1 MNKIYH
7 VLVTYATCRLLMLMV
22 FLVSVLGIFMI
33 YAADSGNLGNGSSDM
48 RPLILSSL
56 FPIAILHIN
65 LGVFLKQQMATH
77 RAALVPGY
85 RTPHLIAAALVVLF
99 PMAVVTVT
107 AVASSVPL
115 PGIIGLMAFAA
126 MAGIYGGNGSHLV
139 IWPCYAILMATL
151 LVPHLRAAVL
161 EMLNG
166 QQPGMAWS
174 LISAAMAGAALLF
187 HRLATLAEDDPEFGK
202 VIPMNPWDL
211 SAAASR
217 TRNRN
222 RLQHQARFKN
232 FLTAPASQRLDRITI
247 RPATTLW
254 QRVALLRLADDT
266 PVNLVWFA
274 FVMGMA
280 IVIMS
285 LPLSSP
291 NGLQQVFVFLL
302 SPVTA
307 IAWMVPLSATVSRGS
322 RLGYESLRPQTR
334 RQWVIENGLSII
346 INGMTVH
353 LSIIALSLIV
363 AISLLGKELS
373 AQLVV
378 CGLPFVLS
386 RQILIFGLWFWVAS
400 FRSTVMHAIGAIGL
414 ISILT
419 PSIIAFPYPSLGW
432 WTIQS
437 LLILSGI
444 VASIGLALCW
454 MAYRR
459 WCRIDLA

>member
-7 VLVTYATCRLLMLMV
+7 VLVTYATRRLLMLILL
-22 FLVSVLGIFMI
+22 FITVSGVVMI
-33 YAADSGNLGNGSSDM
+33 SAAESSHRGSDSSDM
-48 RPLILSSL
+48 RPMLTLL
-56 FPIAILHIN
+56 FPIAMLN
-65 LGVFLKQQMATH
+65 LYLGAFLKQQIATH

-85 RTPHLIAAALVVLF
+85 RTSHLIAAALVVLF
-99 PMAVVTVT
+99 PLTVFTVT
-107 AVASSVPL
+107 SAVNSLPL
-115 PGIIGLMAFAA
+115 PGIVGTMAIAA
-126 MAGIYGGNGSHLV
+126 MAGLNGSNGSHLT
-139 IWPCYAILMATL
+139 IWPCYVFLIATFF
-151 LVPHLRAAVL
+151 VPQLRAAVF

-166 QQPGMAWS
+166 QQPRMAWS

-187 HRLATLAEDDPEFGK
+187 HRLATLTEDDPEFEK

-266 PVNLVWFA
+266 PINLVWFA

-307 IAWMVPLSATVSRGS
+307 IAWMVPLSATVSRRS

>member
-7 VLVTYATCRLLMLMV
+7 VLVTYATRRLLMLI
-22 FLVSVLGIFMI
+22 LLLITVSGVVMI
-33 YAADSGNLGNGSSDM
+33 WAAASGNRDSGSSDM
-48 RPLILSSL
+48 RPLLTLL
-56 FPIAILHIN
+56 FPIAMLN
-65 LGVFLKQQMATH
+65 LYLGAFLKQQIVTH

-85 RTPHLIAAALVVLF
+85 RTSHLIAAALVVLF
-99 PMAVVTVT
+99 PLTVFTVT
-107 AVASSVPL
+107 AAVNSLPL
-115 PGIIGLMAFAA
+115 PGIVGMMAIAAVAGL
-126 MAGIYGGNGSHLV
+126 NGSNGSRLV
-139 IWPCYAILMATL
+139 IWLGYGFLMATF
-151 LVPHLRAAVL
+151 LVPHLRAAIF

-174 LISAAMAGAALLF
+174 LISAAMAGTALLF
-187 HRLATLAEDDPEFGK
+187 HRLATLTEEDPEFGK
-202 VIPMNPWDL
+202 VMPMDPWDL
-211 SAAASR
+211 RAAASR

-222 RLQHQARFKN
+222 RLQHQARSKN
-232 FLTAPASQRLDRITI
+232 FLTAPASRRLDRITT

-266 PVNLVWFA
+266 PVNLGWFV

-285 LPLSSP
+285 LPLSSH
-291 NGLQQVFVFLL
+291 NGFQQVFVFLL
-302 SPVTA
+302 SIVTA
-307 IAWMVPLSATVSRGS
+307 VACIAPLGATVSRRS

-346 INGMTVH
+346 INGMIVH
-353 LSIIALSLIV
+353 LSIIAFSLIV
-363 AISLLGKELS
+363 AILLLGKALS
-373 AQLVV
+373 PQLVV
-378 CGLPFVLS
+378 FGLPLVLS

-414 ISILT
+414 ILILT
-419 PSIIAFPYPSLGW
+419 PSSITFPYPSLDW

-437 LLILSGI
+437 LLILSAI
-444 VASIGLALCW
+444 VSIIGLALGW
-454 MAYRR
+454 MAFRR